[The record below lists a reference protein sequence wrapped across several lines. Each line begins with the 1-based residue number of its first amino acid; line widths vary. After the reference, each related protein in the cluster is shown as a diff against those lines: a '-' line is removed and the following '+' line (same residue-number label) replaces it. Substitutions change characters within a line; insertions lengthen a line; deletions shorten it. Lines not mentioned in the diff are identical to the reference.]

1 MAKSS
6 GPTISVV
13 PKNRCCRSRKRCKRC
28 PVVLKRARTVLVRDG
43 VDVGSNPRLIQLTVA
58 PDKRKKMR
66 KQLERA
72 IVRARKEAPQIR
84 R

>member
-6 GPTISVV
+6 GPTISVA

-28 PVVLKRARTVLVRDG
+28 PVVLKRARTALVRDG
-43 VDVGSNPRLIQLTVA
+43 VDVGANPRVIQLTVA

-72 IVRARKEAPQIR
+72 ITQARKEAPQIR

>member
-1 MAKSS
+1 MISMA
-6 GPTISVV
+6 

-28 PVVLKRARTVLVRDG
+28 PVVLKRARTALARDG
-43 VDVGSNPRLIQLTVA
+43 VDVGPNPRLIQLTA
-58 PDKRKKMR
+58 SGDERKKMR

-72 IVRARKEAPQIR
+72 ITRARKEAPQIR